1 MSKIFNQQEV
11 IDWYR
16 NYANL
21 YGQSDE
27 EVYNLA
33 SEYSVNNF
41 GKPFKPYE
49 APTLP
54 PSSNGQIRTLPMDSD
69 ESRLSKIDTSPKKI
83 EGLLGLAASIGTDIS
98 LAGGLAEYFPEG
110 IDLPG
115 DMLDISPEFFQKSYN
130 ESLAGQAYQALY
142 GQPAYDIGDYK
153 ADWLGE
159 AGSFMLGM
167 FNAPEAVAYLSGAKL
182 GLWATTG
189 ARKASKLHKAA
200 TKGMKVSANQKN
212 LKGTLSDR
220 TMKAAMIESGL
231 TTGVS
236 LGTLGAAHSAAH
248 SAAKQKTET
257 GEIDLTKTLLDGA
270 KGFGESFLIGA
281 PAGVVAKGYLGSKY
295 AMAKMASDKEALSL
309 TKQALYG
316 VPSQIGTEALAFT
329 TLPTLYKGLGSL
341 AGVEVMPDTPSIFDE
356 GFTQALLQNTIV
368 IGAMTGTG
376 YAYRKYKGI
385 DETHVW
391 ARKLL
396 EQAKKDIKK
405 TQKSAENVQ
414 NSFEEVGVKIEPEML
429 KLISETNQ
437 EVFVSE
443 SDYNNFVKKQK
454 AVAKSIDKLNKGEKL
469 SDKEMSEFAR
479 DVMPVKLAEIG
490 LWKELE
496 NNPETFRSIIE
507 KTEKRTVN
515 DIEMATYETALKKT
529 IQENVDAFDVI
540 NGQMTGIS
548 SAKKAKTVP
557 GTDFTPVTLE
567 RQRKIL
573 LPGEEKFGMQ
583 RETAYTQE
591 QYNMLL
597 KDGFN
602 EIGAKPVAEKV
613 SIPEQPTL
621 EKIMQE
627 AVDIGLGKR
636 GVGLDKPKAS
646 NRAQELIEKAYDEVF
661 TYTEKKTAKTSSNKR
676 FIDDRINKMKD
687 VVVDKTTGRK
697 DDINA
702 VLSYGLEFE
711 GGKKLYR
718 DYSSKVADY
727 VNWLHKNKKKTVE
740 SSDARDVHEYVDK
753 VIMQRVGKNKV
764 GPNDVA
770 PFSRFYEYVD
780 NKFHPNGLRV
790 QKAISWKEIN
800 ENRFNT
806 IGGPKKGVDVKLLK
820 NIDKN
825 VDKVVKEL
833 SESLSGVKLDQ
844 SIILS
849 KLIKYGFRGEELAK
863 MESKNLKFSKEEG
876 WYIDLGFDK
885 NVPTISKSD
894 TRPTVIP
901 IPEKLGLQIQEFAK
915 NSQPNKPIF
924 KNFNI
929 DKIAHKKKIA
939 QLVLGKEYDR
949 WDLNRT
955 LLNTKASELNIPKEA
970 MDVYLRHGATAL
982 EKIYVKPKL
991 NDLLKRHKEIQKQ
1004 LGIHKEGKFQ
1014 AEVVGPPES
1023 VKTLAPWLDSQ
1034 IKKNPGLT
1042 LKKLKDADFVGRF
1055 YEGVID
1061 VTMGK
1066 ANKFTFFHE
1075 NAHRLKAM
1083 IDASGN
1089 KRLSKVWNQA
1099 EKLFKK
1105 EAKGRNMEEFLAD
1118 EIGNYGLKRQQP
1130 ANLKSKMKGWVNRL
1144 WSNIKSVFFGK
1155 ENLTKNDVKNIL
1167 GEKVYQGFAF
1177 NANARATSL
1186 SKYKYGSVEELSKGV
1201 KKEFD
1206 SALEKNNV
1214 SLSAKE
1220 KKALVKYIAETSG
1233 IENPESFK
1241 LGSSELTEGD
1251 IERFRVN
1258 MAEMPFTEMK
1268 GTAQLVEKA
1277 RIIRNIDLNGKKIFS
1292 PEQKKNVMKLLGF
1305 KKETLWGSDIKEL
1318 KAFASVINAT
1328 RMPKQERISGIAESA
1343 TQGEL
1348 SKIMS
1353 EMDGVIKGASKYAL
1367 PVEEVIRKLGAKDI
1381 AGKLTDHVDIEL
1393 NHVGK
1398 FILFEVAGERLLGR
1412 RNFTKSKENL
1422 YLMDVER
1429 YIERKNLGVLKKS
1442 EQKFIDK
1449 AFKSDWVI
1457 TGKDG
1462 NLVKNPKYKKL
1473 IKAVNENTPEGKLVL
1488 EWDNYTDYVYK
1499 AFKES
1504 VKANLSE
1511 AEYAN
1516 FKADNKINWI
1526 RDNIYVSR
1534 IITPD
1539 FKRVFASS
1547 NNLDKLVEE
1556 QAVPQAKKLA
1566 KEKYKTDK
1574 PTDEQIGSMMEQAE
1588 TYVRSDMYDMMNF
1601 AKGKHST
1608 RFLKKRHT
1616 KLPEFVE
1623 IDGKKIQVYET
1634 GYESTVKK
1642 YALGMSK
1649 FMANTEVFPDFVEIK
1664 GYNFRGQK
1672 AALNKLEGAN
1682 PKWGR
1687 FIIENVEKQLG
1698 YGKNFTEYGDMFTQG
1713 LAGFAQ
1719 FMAKTQLSFPTSGLK
1734 NAVLGQAAT
1743 LQAFR
1748 VRDYFRAIAMVM
1760 SKEFRDEVKGMGA
1773 TEIGLR
1779 HITDLK
1785 VGKYLDKI
1793 FWFGGMKPSEN
1804 FNRYMS
1810 VAASKIQQQR
1820 LVKTIGSKYST
1831 QKQIQ
1836 KAERRL
1842 KDFYDLNEQQIGLLK
1857 KYGMNNVDGVQFKSK
1872 FEKAKQRRV
1881 VQNVYNKMSS
1891 MAHIKTQGASLSIF
1905 MPEWADGN
1913 FMKPLTLFKRMAYA
1927 STTNSLKNFNIARK
1941 NGDLI
1946 RMTMLAL
1953 GPYLTGTALMAVY
1966 DAVFGQKPP
1975 KENSDSWAHMR
1986 QVFLR
1991 GEALGV
1997 LSDFLRLYE
2006 GEDAS
2011 TTLYPA
2017 VWNYTN
2023 LIGDTLIP
2031 LSKGQKNWGQAQHE
2045 IFQSTFGA
2053 YRGVSKLIEKRD
2065 SKEFLNKKQYR
2076 KLYYDFLNETFPDK
2090 ESDSIGERKLNRRS
2104 PYYTDFNNK
2113 FYKGSI
2119 EEFTK
2124 HAIIMTYAVATD
2136 LYNENVTSEGVPTKY
2151 KNFNQAFKQALRNL
2165 ENKLKT
2171 VNPNPSRFMKDKA
2184 TRLAWIKWL
2193 TKDKNRAPEYAQ
2205 ELKDLDT
2212 FYNYRV
2218 RKFKEL
2224 LPSMMQDKELQQM
2237 VMKELKKLK

>member
-1 MSKIFNQQEV
+1 MSKIFSQQEV

-21 YGQSDE
+21 YERSDE
-27 EVYNLA
+27 EIYNLA
-33 SEYSVNNF
+33 SEYSINNF
-41 GKPFKPYE
+41 GKPFKPYV
-49 APTLP
+49 APTPP

-69 ESRLSKIDTSPKKI
+69 ESRLSKIDTSPKKV

-115 DMLDISPEFFQKSYN
+115 DMFDISPEFFQKSYN
-130 ESLAGQAYQALY
+130 ESLAGQAYQAIY

-159 AGSFMLGM
+159 AGSFLLGM

-182 GLWATTG
+182 GLWAGRGATT
-189 ARKASKLHKAA
+189 ALHKAA
-200 TKGMKVSANQKN
+200 MKGMKTTATQ
-212 LKGTLSDR
+212 KGTVSNR
-220 TMKAAMIESGL
+220 AIKTAMVESGL
-231 TTGVS
+231 TTGIS
-236 LGTLGAAHSAAH
+236 LGTLGAAHSATH

-257 GEIDLTKTLLDGA
+257 GEIDATKVFLDGA

-281 PAGVVAKGYLGSKY
+281 PAGAVAKGYLGSKY
-295 AMAKMASDKEALSL
+295 AMAKMASDKETLSL

-356 GFTQALLQNTIV
+356 GFTQALFQNTVV
-368 IGAMTGTG
+368 IGTMAGTG
-376 YAYRKYKGI
+376 YAYRKFKGV
-385 DETHVW
+385 DETHDW

-396 EQAKKDIKK
+396 EQGKRDIEKVQRS
-405 TQKSAENVQ
+405 TENVKS
-414 NSFEEVGVKIEPEML
+414 NLEEAGVKIDPEML

-454 AVAKSIDKLNKGEKL
+454 AVTKSIDKLNKGEKL

-496 NNPETFRSIIE
+496 NNPETFRKIIE
-507 KTEKRTVN
+507 KTENRTVN
-515 DIEMATYETALKKT
+515 DIEMTTYETALKKT
-529 IQENVDAFDVI
+529 IKENVDAFDVI

-557 GTDFTPVTLE
+557 GTDFTPVVLE

-573 LPGEEKFGMQ
+573 LPGEEKLGMQ
-583 RETAYTQE
+583 REAAYTQE
-591 QYNMLL
+591 QYNTLL

-602 EIGAKPVAEKV
+602 EVGVKPAAEKV

-627 AVDIGLGKR
+627 AVDVGLGKR
-636 GVGLDKPKAS
+636 GVGLDKQKSS

-661 TYTEKKTAKTSSNKR
+661 TYTEKKAAKTSSNKR
-676 FIDDRINKMKD
+676 FVDDRINKMKD
-687 VVVDKTTGRK
+687 VVADKVTGRK
-697 DDINA
+697 DDINS

-711 GGKKLYR
+711 GGKKIYR

-740 SSDARDVHEYVDK
+740 NSDARDVHEYVEK
-753 VIMQRVGKNKV
+753 VVMQRVGKNKV
-764 GPNDVA
+764 APSDVA
-770 PFSRFYEYVD
+770 PFSKFYEYID

-790 QKAISWKEIN
+790 QKAISYKEIN
-800 ENRFNT
+800 ENRFTT
-806 IGGPKKGVDVKLLK
+806 IGGPKEGVDVKLLK

-825 VDKVVKEL
+825 VDRVVKEL
-833 SESLSGVKLDQ
+833 SESLSGTKLDQ

-885 NVPTISKSD
+885 DVPKISKAD

-929 DKIAHKKKIA
+929 NNVAHKKKIA

-991 NDLLKRHKEIQKQ
+991 VDLLKRHKEIQKQ
-1004 LGIHKEGKFQ
+1004 LGIHKEGKLQ

-1089 KRLSKVWNQA
+1089 KRLNKAWNQA

-1118 EIGNYGLKRQQP
+1118 EIANYGLKRQQP
-1130 ANLKSKMKGWVNRL
+1130 ANLKSKMKGWLNRL
-1144 WSNIKSVFFGK
+1144 WSNVKSVFFGK
-1155 ENLTKNDVKNIL
+1155 ESLTKNDVKNIL

-1177 NANARATSL
+1177 NTNARATSL

-1220 KKALVKYIAETSG
+1220 KKALVKYIAETAG
-1233 IENPESFK
+1233 VENPESFK
-1241 LGSSELTEGD
+1241 LGSSELTEAD
-1251 IERFRVN
+1251 IERFRTN

-1268 GTAQLVEKA
+1268 GTAELVEKA
-1277 RIIRNIDLNGKKIFS
+1277 RIIRNIDLNGKKVFT

-1318 KAFASVINAT
+1318 KAFASIINST
-1328 RMPKQERISGIAESA
+1328 RMPSQERISGIAESA

-1353 EMDGVIKGASKYAL
+1353 EMDGVIGNASKYAL
-1367 PVEEVIRKLGAKDI
+1367 PVDQVIRKLGAKDI
-1381 AGKLTDHVDIEL
+1381 AGRLTDHVDIEL

-1412 RNFTKSKENL
+1412 RNFTKAKDNL
-1422 YLMDVER
+1422 YLIDIER
-1429 YIERKNLGVLKKS
+1429 YIERKNLGILKKS
-1442 EQKFIDK
+1442 EQNFIDK

-1462 NLVKNPKYKKL
+1462 KLIKNPKYKKL
-1473 IKAVNENTPEGKLVL
+1473 TKAVNKNTNEGKMIL

-1499 AFKES
+1499 SFQQA

-1516 FKADNKINWI
+1516 FQADNKINWI

-1566 KEKYKTDK
+1566 KEKYKTDR
-1574 PTDEQIGSMMEQAE
+1574 PSDEQIGSMMEQAE

-1608 RFLKKRHT
+1608 RFLKSRHT

-1623 IDGKKIQVYET
+1623 IDGKKIKVYET
-1634 GYESTVKK
+1634 KYEDTVKK

-1649 FMANTEVFPDFVEIK
+1649 FIANTEVFPDFVEIK

-1672 AALNKLEGAN
+1672 AALNKLEAAN

-1687 FIIENVEKQLG
+1687 FIIDNVEKQLG
-1698 YGKNFTEYGDMFTQG
+1698 YGKNFTNYGDMFSQG

-1748 VRDYFRAIAMVM
+1748 VRDYFRALAKTM

-1831 QKQIQ
+1831 KKQIE
-1836 KAERRL
+1836 KAEKRL

-1905 MPEWADGN
+1905 MPEWAEGS

-1927 STTNSLKNFNIARK
+1927 STTNSLNNFNIARK

-1966 DAVFGQKPP
+1966 DSVFGQKPP
-1975 KENSDSWAHMR
+1975 KENSDSWTHMK
-1986 QVFLR
+1986 QVFIR

-2031 LSKGQKNWGQAQHE
+2031 LSKGQKNWGQARHE
-2045 IFQSTFGA
+2045 VFQSTFGA
-2053 YRGVSKLIEKRD
+2053 YRGVNKLIDKRNNQ
-2065 SKEFLNKKQYR
+2065 EFVKKKAYR
-2076 KLYYDFLNETFPDK
+2076 KLYYDFLEETFPNKDA
-2090 ESDSIGERKLNRRS
+2090 DSIGERQQNRRS
-2104 PYYTDFNNK
+2104 PYYADFNK
-2113 FYKGSI
+2113 YFYKGSI

-2136 LYNENVTSEGVPTKY
+2136 LYNENLTASGLPTKY
-2151 KNFNQAFKQALRNL
+2151 KNFNQAYKQAITQLK
-2165 ENKLKT
+2165 NKLKT
-2171 VNPNPSRFMKDKA
+2171 VNPNPTRFMKDNTTK
-2184 TRLAWIKWL
+2184 LLWIKWL
-2193 TKDKNRAPEYAQ
+2193 GKDKDRAAEYAK
-2205 ELKDLDT
+2205 ELSELDK
-2212 FYNYRV
+2212 FYSYRV

-2224 LPSMMQDKELQQM
+2224 LPIMMQDKDLHKM
-2237 VMKELKKLK
+2237 VIQELKKLK